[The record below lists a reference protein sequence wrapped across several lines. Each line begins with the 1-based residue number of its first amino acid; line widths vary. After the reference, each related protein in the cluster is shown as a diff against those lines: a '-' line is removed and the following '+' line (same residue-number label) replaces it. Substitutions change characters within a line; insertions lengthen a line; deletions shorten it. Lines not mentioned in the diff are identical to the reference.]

1 MDSQELRNQAKRW
14 RSRVVGADEET
25 AEALVDAA
33 KSFEGLAQDKDR
45 EAAQKKQGE
54 GEFMHRAY
62 DKKDTK
68 DSKKK

>member
-14 RSRVVGADEET
+14 RSRLVGADEET

-45 EAAQKKQGE
+45 EAVQKAQAE
-54 GEFMHRAY
+54 GEFLHRAY
-62 DKKDTK
+62 DKKDAPK
-68 DSKKK
+68 DKKK